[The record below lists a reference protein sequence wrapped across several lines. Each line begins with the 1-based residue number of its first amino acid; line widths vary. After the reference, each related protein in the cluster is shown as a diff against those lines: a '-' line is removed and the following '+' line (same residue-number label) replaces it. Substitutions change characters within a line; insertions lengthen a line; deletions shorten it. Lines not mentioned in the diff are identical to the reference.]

1 MDNSVIIKGNKHGI
15 VVVMDENIPFDELK
29 EALAEKFR
37 SASKFFD
44 KANMAVSFEG
54 RKISASEEKEIL
66 DIIAANSEL
75 NIICVVDNDKLRD
88 EYYKKA
94 VDTKLEELSTHTGQ
108 FYKGTLRSGQV
119 LESESSIIILGDVNP
134 GARVISTGNVV
145 VLGSLKGLV
154 FAGANGNQDS
164 FVVALEMAPMFI
176 SSNKSPAVTPKSPNT
191 PPRTVSPS
199 RHSRS
204 ASDSSRFGSVNPQ
217 IPLDAVT
224 MRAAGDTSFA
234 STAAVPTTS
243 PPMIDTAVPIACGRW
258 SPASCSS
265 SKESSMAMT
274 SVATPKGTYCFAAV
288 MDSSSFTGSI
298 SW

>member
-94 VDTKLEELSTHTGQ
+94 VDNKLDVLSTHTGQ
-108 FYKGTLRSGQV
+108 F
-119 LESESSIIILGDVNP
+119 
-134 GARVISTGNVV
+134 
-145 VLGSLKGLV
+145 
-154 FAGANGNQDS
+154 
-164 FVVALEMAPMFI
+164 
-176 SSNKSPAVTPKSPNT
+176 
-191 PPRTVSPS
+191 
-199 RHSRS
+199 
-204 ASDSSRFGSVNPQ
+204 
-217 IPLDAVT
+217 
-224 MRAAGDTSFA
+224 
-234 STAAVPTTS
+234 
-243 PPMIDTAVPIACGRW
+243 
-258 SPASCSS
+258 
-265 SKESSMAMT
+265 
-274 SVATPKGTYCFAAV
+274 
-288 MDSSSFTGSI
+288 
-298 SW
+298 

>member
-1 MDNSVIIKGNKHGI
+1 MDNLVIIKGNKHGI

-108 FYKGTLRSGQV
+108 FYKGTLRSDQV

-164 FVVALEMAPMFI
+164 FVVALEMAPMQI
-176 SSNKSPAVTPKSPNT
+176 RIGDVIARSGDAAPLKPGRNIDPKIAFVDDNNIYIEKLDKN
-191 PPRTVSPS
+191 VL
-199 RHSRS
+199 
-204 ASDSSRFGSVNPQ
+204 SDIR
-217 IPLDAVT
+217 L
-224 MRAAGDTSFA
+224 
-234 STAAVPTTS
+234 
-243 PPMIDTAVPIACGRW
+243 
-258 SPASCSS
+258 
-265 SKESSMAMT
+265 
-274 SVATPKGTYCFAAV
+274 
-288 MDSSSFTGSI
+288 
-298 SW
+298 